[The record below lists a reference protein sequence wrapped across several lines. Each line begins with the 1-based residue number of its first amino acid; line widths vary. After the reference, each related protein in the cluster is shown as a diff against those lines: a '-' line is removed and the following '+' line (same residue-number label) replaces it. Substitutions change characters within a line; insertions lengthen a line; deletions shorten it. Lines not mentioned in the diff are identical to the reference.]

1 MSGTLFLVPTPLGD
15 VPPDT
20 VLAPGTLATARRLR
34 VFFVENAKSARA
46 FLKAI
51 AHPGPL
57 AALTLVELGE
67 RTAADAIDAVL
78 ERVVAGDDAGV
89 VSEAGCPGIADP
101 GAEIVQRA
109 HGRGVRVV
117 PLVGPSSVVLALMAS
132 GLEGQRFAFHGY
144 LPVER
149 RALFARLRALEEASR
164 REHATEVW
172 IETPY
177 RSERMLGVALEACR
191 DDTRLCVAADLT
203 LPTEQ
208 VTTRAVS
215 DWRARRVEIGKRPA
229 VFLLLAGR

>member
-1 MSGTLFLVPTPLGD
+1 VSGTLFLVPTPLGD

-20 VLAPGTLATARRLR
+20 VLAQGTLAIARRLR

-67 RTAADAIDAVL
+67 RTAAEEIDAAL
-78 ERVVAGDDAGV
+78 ERVVAGYDAGI

-101 GAEIVQRA
+101 GAEVVRRA
-109 HGRGVRVV
+109 HRRGIRVA

-149 RALFARLRALEEASR
+149 PALSARLRALEDASR
-164 REHATEVW
+164 RDDATQVW

-177 RSERMLGVALEACR
+177 RSERMLGVALETCR
-191 DDTRLCVAADLT
+191 EDTRLCVAAALT

-208 VTTRAVS
+208 VTTRRVS
-215 DWRARRVEIGKRPA
+215 DWRARPVEIGKRPA
-229 VFLLLAGR
+229 VFLLLACR